1 LLVLRKIS
9 SKTLDALRTHPDSP
23 VRYFDVLEHVGNREL
38 LLLALRGFVR
48 VWGKRRDV
56 DESGDAVIG
65 SCGRN
70 GASAVRVADENGWAA
85 DPPERPFYRGNIV
98 LRRVEAVLGS
108 HDFVSLG
115 LERRNHL
122 AKA

>member
-1 LLVLRKIS
+1 MR
-9 SKTLDALRTHPDSP
+9 P
-23 VRYFDVLEHVGNREL
+23 VRYLDVLENVGNREA

-70 GASAVRVADENGWAA
+70 DASAVRVADEDGWAA
-85 DPPERPFYRGNIV
+85 DPRKRPFYRGDIIFR
-98 LRRVEAVLGS
+98 LRC
-108 HDFVSLG
+108 
-115 LERRNHL
+115 L
-122 AKA
+122 ARMTQ